1 MYKLSTKLD
10 TVEWHSEQIT
20 REPKGGHRGLL
31 VRDLVKNCNIRNN
44 FFPNRVVNPWNS
56 LPDEIVEAKSV
67 NSFKN
72 KLDKFMATSSFL
84 PS

>member
-1 MYKLSTKLD
+1 MYKLTTKLD
-10 TVEWHSEQIT
+10 TIEWHSEQIT
-20 REPKGGHRGLL
+20 REPRGGHRRLL
-31 VRDLVKNCNIRNN
+31 VREVVKNCNTRHN
-44 FFPNRVVNPWNS
+44 FFTNRVVNPWNS